1 MYVWNEI
8 SYDETL
14 VNKLAL
20 EFKATT
26 AIAKVLA
33 NRGITSLKSSL
44 PFFNPNLND
53 LHDPFLMKNMDLV
66 TNILIKS
73 IKSNE
78 KIFIFGDYD
87 VDGTTACSAL
97 SMFLNQLGCETKVYI
112 PDRKKE
118 GYGLSIDG
126 INTAIDWNADI
137 IITCD
142 CGINA
147 IDQAE
152 YAKKN
157 NIKLIITDHH
167 SPDDQLPEIDL
178 ILNPNQKDCKYPF
191 KGLCGG
197 AVAFKLMQAIVKKL
211 GKDIR
216 IANQYLDLISL
227 GTAADIVPLI
237 DENRIIMQIG
247 LEMIKTSKITGLNKL
262 LQISGL
268 FEKEIS
274 VGRIAYNIA
283 PRINAAGRLGDA
295 NRVINLFTTKS
306 EMKSVKL
313 AKELNEENKIRQDI
327 QQKILKEAMKKIS
340 NDKKLKNQKVLVIW
354 DKNWD
359 EGLIGII
366 ASKLKEEFNKPVI
379 VLSIENEIAK
389 GSARSIIGFNL
400 FEKLKECKD
409 DLISFGGHPMA
420 AGLKINT
427 HKLNDFKSKFEKI
440 ASNSLKDFKNE
451 KILDIDAE
459 INFEEI
465 NNRFINFLEKL
476 GPYGPGNKTPK
487 FITRNVQILENP
499 TLVGNKKHIKMKL
512 IKNNIF
518 FNSIG
523 FNFGYKYEQLLKNNK
538 FDIAYIIEKNLW
550 NGNSTIQLNLR
561 DIKFN

>member
-1 MYVWNEI
+1 MSFCHFHQQLNIFFSISQPINTYV
-8 SYDETL
+8 
-14 VNKLAL
+14 
-20 EFKATT
+20 
-26 AIAKVLA
+26 
-33 NRGITSLKSSL
+33 
-44 PFFNPNLND
+44 
-53 LHDPFLMKNMDLV
+53 
-66 TNILIKS
+66 
-73 IKSNE
+73 
-78 KIFIFGDYD
+78 
-87 VDGTTACSAL
+87 
-97 SMFLNQLGCETKVYI
+97 

-262 LQISGL
+262 LQISRL

-306 EMKSVKL
+306 EIKSVKL

-340 NDKKLKNQKVLVIW
+340 NDKKLKNQN
-354 DKNWD
+354 D
-359 EGLIGII
+359 
-366 ASKLKEEFNKPVI
+366 
-379 VLSIENEIAK
+379 
-389 GSARSIIGFNL
+389 L
-400 FEKLKECKD
+400 FLF
-409 DLISFGGHPMA
+409 S
-420 AGLKINT
+420 
-427 HKLNDFKSKFEKI
+427 
-440 ASNSLKDFKNE
+440 
-451 KILDIDAE
+451 
-459 INFEEI
+459 
-465 NNRFINFLEKL
+465 
-476 GPYGPGNKTPK
+476 
-487 FITRNVQILENP
+487 
-499 TLVGNKKHIKMKL
+499 
-512 IKNNIF
+512 
-518 FNSIG
+518 FNS
-523 FNFGYKYEQLLKNNK
+523 
-538 FDIAYIIEKNLW
+538 YIKQ
-550 NGNSTIQLNLR
+550 S
-561 DIKFN
+561 